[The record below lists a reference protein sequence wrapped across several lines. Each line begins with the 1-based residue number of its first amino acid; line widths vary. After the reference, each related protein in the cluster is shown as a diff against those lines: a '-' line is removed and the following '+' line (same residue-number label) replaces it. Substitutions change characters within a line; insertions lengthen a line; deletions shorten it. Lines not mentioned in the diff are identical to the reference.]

1 LPGGGNG
8 QCFHKDI
15 LMSLLRLSS
24 APQREQA
31 RATRSGPNEIHCAF
45 GLHAHSLSSLVSW
58 EMKEDRGSGLS
69 TN

>member
-24 APQREQA
+24 AAQREPTRVA
-31 RATRSGPNEIHCAF
+31 RPGIELAA
-45 GLHAHSLSSLVSW
+45 W
-58 EMKEDRGSGLS
+58 
-69 TN
+69 

>member
-24 APQREQA
+24 TTRCEQTCWKFQKYLLPMEQRGVTTILQ
-31 RATRSGPNEIHCAF
+31 
-45 GLHAHSLSSLVSW
+45 
-58 EMKEDRGSGLS
+58 
-69 TN
+69 